1 MASTVFDMIN
11 FQTNMSTMRTLNVA
25 EAKTHFS
32 SLVDEAEEG
41 STILICRRNIPVA
54 QLTPHYKKD
63 PAKRHQ
69 TKIGWAKSSG
79 ISIQGNLTEPALP
92 ESAWDMLR

>member
-1 MASTVFDMIN
+1 MTN
-11 FQTNMSTMRTLNVA
+11 FPTNFSTMKSWNVA
-25 EAKTHFS
+25 EAKTRFS

-41 STILICRRNIPVA
+41 ATIVICRRNIPVA
-54 QLTPHYKKD
+54 KLTPHSEKVPDKKH
-63 PAKRHQ
+63 R

-79 ISIQGNLTEPALP
+79 IAIHGDLSEPALP

>member
-1 MASTVFDMIN
+1 MTN
-11 FQTNMSTMRTLNVA
+11 FTTNFRSMKTWNVA

-41 STILICRRNIPVA
+41 ATIVICRRNIPVA
-54 QLTPHYKKD
+54 KLTPHSENG
-63 PAKRHQ
+63 PAKHHR
-69 TKIGWAKSSG
+69 TKIGWAKG
-79 ISIQGNLTEPALP
+79 GGVAIHGDLTEPGLP